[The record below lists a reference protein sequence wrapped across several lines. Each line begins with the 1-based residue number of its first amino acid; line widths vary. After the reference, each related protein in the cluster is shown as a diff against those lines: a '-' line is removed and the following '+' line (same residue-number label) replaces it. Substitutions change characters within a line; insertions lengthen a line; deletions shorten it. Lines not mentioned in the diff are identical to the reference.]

1 MCARQQQEGWS
12 ITMLAAFSWLGSGGR
27 EVEKSLVTRI
37 KAKYIALDEMQPDKQ
52 SPVTDTFELLIHSL

>member
-1 MCARQQQEGWS
+1 
-12 ITMLAAFSWLGSGGR
+12 MLAAFSWLGSGGR

-52 SPVTDTFELLIHSL
+52 SPVTDTFELLLHSL